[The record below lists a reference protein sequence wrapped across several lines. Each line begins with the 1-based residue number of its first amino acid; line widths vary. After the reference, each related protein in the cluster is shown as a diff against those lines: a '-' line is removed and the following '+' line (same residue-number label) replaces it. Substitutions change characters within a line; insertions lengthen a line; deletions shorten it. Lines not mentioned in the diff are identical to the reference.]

1 MNNYATGILIAA
13 VLIFGG
19 LLMQSCETKGLSN
32 SIVNLAEATDK
43 RFDGVEQKLDM
54 VMYGQLLQGGQQ
66 APIVVTK

>member
-43 RFDGVEQKLDM
+43 RFDGVEQ
-54 VMYGQLLQGGQQ
+54 
-66 APIVVTK
+66 